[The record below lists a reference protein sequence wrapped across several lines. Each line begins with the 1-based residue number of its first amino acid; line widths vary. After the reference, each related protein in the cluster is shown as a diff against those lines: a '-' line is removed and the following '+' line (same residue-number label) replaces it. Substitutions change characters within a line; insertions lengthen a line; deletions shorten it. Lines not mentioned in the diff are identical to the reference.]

1 MSKSHTGNFK
11 SSLKCRLIN
20 PAKNEI
26 GDRIN
31 KIIGEKVNVNQWRNT
46 DAVIT
51 RFENIEKKQTSSYM
65 NLFFFFF
72 EKNKQTLLMYG
83 ISFTKCLTPIDEIF
97 STH

>member
-11 SSLKCRLIN
+11 NSLKCRLIN

-51 RFENIEKKQTSSYM
+51 
-65 NLFFFFF
+65 
-72 EKNKQTLLMYG
+72 
-83 ISFTKCLTPIDEIF
+83 
-97 STH
+97 

>member
-11 SSLKCRLIN
+11 NSLKCRLIN

-72 EKNKQTLLMYG
+72 WKKQTNPFNVWYQFYKM
-83 ISFTKCLTPIDEIF
+83 PD
-97 STH
+97 THWRDI

>member
-51 RFENIEKKQTSSYM
+51 QYVVCGIIMWYNISSKY
-65 NLFFFFF
+65 
-72 EKNKQTLLMYG
+72 KNT
-83 ISFTKCLTPIDEIF
+83 
-97 STH
+97 